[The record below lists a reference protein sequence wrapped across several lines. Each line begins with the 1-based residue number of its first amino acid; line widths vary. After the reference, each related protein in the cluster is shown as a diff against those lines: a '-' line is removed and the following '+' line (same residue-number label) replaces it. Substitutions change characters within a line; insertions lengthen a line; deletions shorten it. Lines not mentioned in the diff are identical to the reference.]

1 VVVAV
6 VAVVAVEQ
14 REHWKKMNLI
24 YASILQTQAEPRQ
37 AELKSQVD
45 NHSYPNQVAGDDL
58 KWVGWVYLC

>member
-1 VVVAV
+1 MV

-14 REHWKKMNLI
+14 RERWKKMNLI
-24 YASILQTQAEPRQ
+24 YASILQTQVEPQQ

-45 NHSYPNQVAGDDL
+45 NYSYPNQVAGDDL